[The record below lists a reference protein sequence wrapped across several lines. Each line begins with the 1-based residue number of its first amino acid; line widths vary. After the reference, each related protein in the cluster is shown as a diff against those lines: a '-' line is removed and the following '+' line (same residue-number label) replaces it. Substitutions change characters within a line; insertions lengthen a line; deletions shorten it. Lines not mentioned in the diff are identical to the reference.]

1 MSHHIDPGSVKNYL
15 SGICQQLEPYFS
27 DVRNNRLSPLVVRTM
42 KGCLRLKGS
51 ATNRKR
57 ALTLSDLSKVL
68 FQLSPA
74 MSHDDRLFKT
84 MLLTGFFALLRLGEM
99 SFPDDIKLRNY
110 RKVTKRSTVTVSD
123 DQYKFHLPCNKTDPF
138 FEGNHIIVKKEQF
151 GGIDPLCIFNEYL
164 VSRDTKF
171 PLSSPLWLT
180 SRGSVPTRSFFI
192 KKLCRFFDKDIA
204 GQSMRA
210 GGATSLAEHGVPPS
224 LIQFTGRWSS
234 DAFFI
239 YIRKSPILIQSLLYS
254 QLHPHV

>member
-74 MSHDDRLFKT
+74 TSHDDRLFKT

-99 SFPDDIKLRNY
+99 SFPDDIKLHNY
-110 RKVTKRSTVTVSD
+110 RKVTKRSTVTVSH

-138 FEGNHIIVKKEQF
+138 FEGNHIIVKKEQS
-151 GGIDPLCIFNEYL
+151 GGIDPLCIFN
-164 VSRDTKF
+164 
-171 PLSSPLWLT
+171 
-180 SRGSVPTRSFFI
+180 
-192 KKLCRFFDKDIA
+192 
-204 GQSMRA
+204 
-210 GGATSLAEHGVPPS
+210 
-224 LIQFTGRWSS
+224 
-234 DAFFI
+234 
-239 YIRKSPILIQSLLYS
+239 
-254 QLHPHV
+254 